1 MTYAREK
8 LVVSKSF
15 IDWVRTHRPEG
26 RFSDEEWEEWIDN
39 TFLELKDLPTHNIV
53 KKGYW

>member
-8 LVVSKSF
+8 LVVSKGF
-15 IDWVRTHRPEG
+15 LDWVRTHKPE
-26 RFSDEEWEEWIDN
+26 RFSDEEWEEWIKE
-39 TFLELKDLPTHNIV
+39 TFLELTDVPTKSIV